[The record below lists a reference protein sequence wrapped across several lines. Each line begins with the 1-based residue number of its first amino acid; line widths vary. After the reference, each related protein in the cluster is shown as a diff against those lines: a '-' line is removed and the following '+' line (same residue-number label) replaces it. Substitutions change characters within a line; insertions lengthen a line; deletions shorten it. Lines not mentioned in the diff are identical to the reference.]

1 MRLHLVLPLGLLLLA
16 CKGQQPPQTIT
27 VAAENPSPA
36 LTTQERRMIAAAYIA
51 LPPEG
56 LSADSLPDPH
66 SRGAQILTS
75 YCTQCHA
82 LPSPAQHAAQDWPS
96 VARRMWVRIDMLHGE
111 LGVNVPTSADRV
123 ALLNYLLVNSL
134 KVSTHLPAGAGR
146 DVFETTC
153 GRCHTLPDP
162 RTHSPPDWPA
172 VITRM
177 ERNMERMRVSG
188 VTNEQAQQIIHY
200 LEAASQH

>member
-1 MRLHLVLPLGLLLLA
+1 MRALRVLPLGLLLLA
-16 CKGQQPPQTIT
+16 CSGQQSQPPIKVT
-27 VAAENPSPA
+27 AESPSPA

-56 LSADSLPDPH
+56 VMADSLPDPH
-66 SRGAQILTS
+66 SRGAQILVA

-82 LPSPAQHAAQDWPS
+82 LPSPAMHAAQDWPS

-111 LGVNVPTSADRV
+111 LGVNVPGSAERV
-123 ALLNYLLVNSL
+123 ALLNYLLTNAL
-134 KVSTHLPAGAGR
+134 KVAAHLPAGAGR
-146 DVFETTC
+146 DVFEAMC
-153 GRCHTLPDP
+153 SRCHLLPDP
-162 RTHSPPDWPA
+162 RSHSAPDWPA

-177 ERNMERMRVSG
+177 ERNMERMKVSG

-200 LEAASQH
+200 LEGASRR